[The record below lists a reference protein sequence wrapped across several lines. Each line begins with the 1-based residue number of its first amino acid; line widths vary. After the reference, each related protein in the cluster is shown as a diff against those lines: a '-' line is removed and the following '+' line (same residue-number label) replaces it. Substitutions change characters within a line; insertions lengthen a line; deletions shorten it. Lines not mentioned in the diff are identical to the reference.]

1 MVYGSAPR
9 VIRRLSPLKLVLISA
24 AVSLVCLIAYIIGVA
39 VSGNVHTVIAGEIYR
54 AGQPRP
60 GLLDRME
67 RQHGI
72 RTVLNLRG
80 HNPGSPWY
88 DDEVAESR
96 RLGIQHINFRMSSK
110 EELTPQEVRTLI
122 AIMRDAPKPL
132 LIHCA
137 GGSDRTGLASAF
149 YVAAVS
155 KGGESAAEDQ
165 LSLRFGHIALPNLD
179 AYAMNRTFER
189 MEPELGYPNS

>member
-1 MVYGSAPR
+1 MS
-9 VIRRLSPLKLVLISA
+9 RRRSPLSIALMGLGAVVGCLV
-24 AVSLVCLIAYIIGVA
+24 VYIVGVNLT
-39 VSGNVHTVIAGEIYR
+39 GNVHTVIPGEIYR

-67 RQHGI
+67 REHGI

-80 HNPGSPWY
+80 PNPGTPWY
-88 DDEVAESR
+88 DNEVADSQ
-96 RLGIQHINFRMSSK
+96 RLGIRHINFRMSAK
-110 EELTPQEVRTLI
+110 EELTPEEVRTLI
-122 AIMRDAPKPL
+122 TIMRDAPKPL

-155 KGGESAAEDQ
+155 KGGENRAEAQ
-165 LSLRFGHIALPNLD
+165 LSLRYGHIALPSLN

-189 MEPELGYPNS
+189 MEPELGFPNS

>member
-1 MVYGSAPR
+1 M
-9 VIRRLSPLKLVLISA
+9 IRRVSPLKLGLTSA
-24 AVSLVCLIAYIIGVA
+24 AIALACSYIVA
-39 VSGNVHTVIAGEIYR
+39 IALSGNVHTVIPGELYR

-80 HNPGSPWY
+80 PNPGSPWY
-88 DDEVAESR
+88 DDEVADSR
-96 RLGIQHINFRMSSK
+96 RLGIRHINFRMSSK
-110 EELTPQEVRTLI
+110 EELTPPEVRTLI

-149 YVAAVS
+149 YVAAIS
-155 KGGESAAEDQ
+155 RGGETRAEDQ

>member
-1 MVYGSAPR
+1 M
-9 VIRRLSPLKLVLISA
+9 IRRRSPWLLALLGIDGAALCLV
-24 AVSLVCLIAYIIGVA
+24 AYIVA
-39 VSGNVHTVIAGEIYR
+39 VNLTGNVHTVVTDEVYR

-80 HNPGSPWY
+80 ANPGSPWY
-88 DDEVAESR
+88 DNEVADSQ
-96 RLGIQHINFRMSSK
+96 RLGIQHINFRMSAK
-110 EELTPQEVRTLI
+110 EELTPQEVRELI

-149 YVAAVS
+149 YVAAVAMGS
-155 KGGESAAEDQ
+155 EAQAERQ
-165 LSLRFGHIALPNLD
+165 LSLRYGHIALPSLD

-189 MEPELGYPNS
+189 MEPELGFPNS